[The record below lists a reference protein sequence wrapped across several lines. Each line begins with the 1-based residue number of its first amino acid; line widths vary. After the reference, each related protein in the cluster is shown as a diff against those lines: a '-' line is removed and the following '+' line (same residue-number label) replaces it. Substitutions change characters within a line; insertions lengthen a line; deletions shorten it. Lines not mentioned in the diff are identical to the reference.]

1 MQNAVHW
8 LVLDN
13 GLCKA
18 LNGFLSGIRRLDF
31 IAVPSIL
38 TTIDLVKKPCLI
50 QSHVPVKISNLFKY
64 VNQIEKEKTY
74 YLI

>member
-1 MQNAVHW
+1 LFWIMDCVK
-8 LVLDN
+8 LLMD
-13 GLCKA
+13 
-18 LNGFLSGIRRLDF
+18 LSGIRRLDS